1 MPYIPRSL
9 APSNLPLNLPAA
21 PKAPKSQTTKPQVP
35 YRPDPDTH
43 QNMGV
48 KSRNSLVSK
57 LSMKDWDFSPLKVY
71 QLLTNK
77 EAKSD
82 EYSGLVS

>member
-1 MPYIPRSL
+1 MPHIPRSL
-9 APSNLPLNLPAA
+9 APSNLPLNLPEA
-21 PKAPKSQTTKPQVP
+21 PRAPKSQNVKPQVP
-35 YRPDPDTH
+35 YRPASNTH

-48 KSRNSLVSK
+48 KSGNSLVTK

>member
-1 MPYIPRSL
+1 MPHIPRSM
-9 APSNLPLNLPAA
+9 APSNLPLHLPEV
-21 PKAPKSQTTKPQVP
+21 PKAPKTQVTKPQVP
-35 YRPDPDTH
+35 YRPEPAN
-43 QNMGV
+43 QQGIGV